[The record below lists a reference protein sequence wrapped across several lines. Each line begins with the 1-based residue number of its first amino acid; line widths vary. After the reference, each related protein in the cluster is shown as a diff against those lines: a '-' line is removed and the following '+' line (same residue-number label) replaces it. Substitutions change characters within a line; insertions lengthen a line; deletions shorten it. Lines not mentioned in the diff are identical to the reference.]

1 MHRTSRRTFVKGL
14 AATGLLGGLGL
25 WRAPAWALAGPGQQN
40 LLAGDSFDLFI
51 GETPVNLSGSPATAM
66 TINGSLP
73 GPTLRWREGD
83 NVTLRVRNRLAE
95 DTSIHWHGIIL
106 PANMD
111 GVPGLS
117 FEGIAPGGLYEYRF
131 KVRQNGTY
139 WYHSHSGLQEQ
150 AGVYG
155 ALVIDAREPEP
166 FSYDRDYVV
175 LLSDWSDEKPQR
187 ILAKLKKQS
196 DYYNFH
202 KRTVGDFIDDVSANG
217 WAATLADRKM
227 WAEMKM
233 SPTDLA
239 DVSGYTYTYL
249 LNGQPPDGNWTG
261 LFRPGEKLRLRFVNA
276 SAMSYF
282 DVRIPGLKMTVV
294 AADGQHVEPVSVDE
308 LRIAVAETYDV
319 IVEPGGERAYTLF
332 AQSMDRSGYARGTLA
347 LAEGLS
353 APVPTPDPRPLIGMD
368 DMGMGGMDH
377 GAMGHGAATRPASE
391 MDHSKMSGMDMNG
404 MDHSKMAGMD
414 MSGMDHSKMA
424 GMDMNGMDHSKMAG
438 MDMNGMDHSKMAGM
452 DMNGMDH
459 SKMAGM
465 DMNGMD
471 HSKMAGMDMNGM
483 DHSKMAG
490 MDMNGMD
497 HSKMAGMDMNG
508 MDHSKMAGMD
518 MNGMDHSKMAG
529 MDMSGMDH
537 SKMAGMD
544 MNGMDHSKMAGM
556 DMNGMDHSKMAG
568 MDMNGMDHS
577 KMAGM
582 DMNGMDHS
590 RMGMGAMP
598 MQSHP
603 ASEDG
608 NPLVD
613 MQTMTPTPKL
623 ADPGLGLRD
632 NGRRVLTYAD
642 LRSRFADPDGREPGR
657 TIELHLTGHMEKF
670 AWSFDGIKFSDAEPL
685 RLTYGERLRIVLV
698 NDTMMTHPIHL
709 HGMWSDLEDE
719 QGNFLVRKHTIDMPP
734 GTRRSYRVTADALGR
749 WAYHCHLLFHMEM
762 GMFREVRVD
771 EGDNA

>member
-83 NVTLRVRNRLAE
+83 SVTLRVRNRLAE

-414 MSGMDHSKMA
+414 M
-424 GMDMNGMDHSKMAG
+424 NGMDHSKMAG

-471 HSKMAGMDMNGM
+471 HSKMAGMDMN
-483 DHSKMAG
+483 
-490 MDMNGMD
+490 
-497 HSKMAGMDMNG
+497 
-508 MDHSKMAGMD
+508 
-518 MNGMDHSKMAG
+518 
-529 MDMSGMDH
+529 GMDH